1 MGAMR
6 RSLRTGEEFRLDPTA
21 PLSASEVAWAHY
33 VQALNILF
41 ALFESALHTNR
52 NIDGLFWIEPVGRT
66 DVVRIRYDEH
76 GAALS
81 DAAFGPRT
89 EMGLQRR
96 AGHES
101 VGARIDGIYDPRVIA
116 AFMETKATFE
126 RAHVQPE
133 LWRFLDRFCTSWT
146 TFHLGLFDSSVV
158 VSWSLIE
165 RYLVSRMASL
175 LSSVPVGGLHRGGK
189 KAMKTREEKEIRD
202 KVAKGESPMAG
213 MMLSILKAHNEH
225 VFPEILGTKTARD
238 SIAHGGTSKG
248 ASFATTGLRACSL
261 IAKEGFGVDL
271 NNRLG
276 ANAHLGLTP

>member
-1 MGAMR
+1 MELPSGIVEPRTSYVGFWPWPRVWGTNEAKELATALPGSTHLETDLNAAQAGLF
-6 RSLRTGEEFRLDPTA
+6 RSVAARYDGTGFDVQYCADGLITYRHHGHEEAISQNWEEFRLDPTA

-41 ALFESALHTNR
+41 AVFESALHTNR

-126 RAHVQPE
+126 ARARSTGTVAVPRPVLHELDHVSPRT
-133 LWRFLDRFCTSWT
+133 LRLLCSC
-146 TFHLGLFDSSVV
+146 
-158 VSWSLIE
+158 I
-165 RYLVSRMASL
+165 LVSDRAVPCIAYGF
-175 LSSVPVGGLHRGGK
+175 SSFPPYRLEGC
-189 KAMKTREEKEIRD
+189 TE
-202 KVAKGESPMAG
+202 VA
-213 MMLSILKAHNEH
+213 
-225 VFPEILGTKTARD
+225 R
-238 SIAHGGTSKG
+238 
-248 ASFATTGLRACSL
+248 R
-261 IAKEGFGVDL
+261 
-271 NNRLG
+271 R
-276 ANAHLGLTP
+276 